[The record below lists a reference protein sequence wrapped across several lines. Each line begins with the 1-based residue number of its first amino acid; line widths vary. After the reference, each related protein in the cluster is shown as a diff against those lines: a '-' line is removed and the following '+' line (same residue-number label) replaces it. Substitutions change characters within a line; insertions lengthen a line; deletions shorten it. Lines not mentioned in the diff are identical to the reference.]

1 MTMTAAPNIAVDVGL
16 LSLIRDVRLDRALF
30 QPYKKKKN
38 GSLAFHRERAPV
50 NIEHNMATQQQQRMQ
65 VQEGRGASANARQL
79 VFMIGKSFNCLIPML
94 IGVLQV
100 NSQSKYVSPFE
111 THPTNMWV
119 FMVST
124 FIYFCAAQRSIP
136 LAVISG
142 SLSSVSIVSVLL
154 PPRLGP
160 IIFIPWT
167 FVPIIVAYQVH
178 AVSIRNACQ
187 KLNRMMIDI
196 ISKLSATCTSIEQ

>member
-1 MTMTAAPNIAVDVGL
+1 MNMTAAPNTAVDVGL

-38 GSLAFHRERAPV
+38 GSLAFHTERAPV
-50 NIEHNMATQQQQRMQ
+50 NIEHNMATQQQI
-65 VQEGRGASANARQL
+65 S
-79 VFMIGKSFNCLIPML
+79 KSFNCLIPML

-100 NSQSKYVSPFE
+100 NSQS
-111 THPTNMWV
+111 N
-119 FMVST
+119 ST
-124 FIYFCAAQRSIP
+124 IHALGGHLRITSSI
-136 LAVISG
+136 
-142 SLSSVSIVSVLL
+142 SIVSVLL
-154 PPRLGP
+154 PRRLGL

-178 AVSIRNACQ
+178 AVLIRNACQ
-187 KLNRMMIDI
+187 KLNRMMINI

>member
-1 MTMTAAPNIAVDVGL
+1 
-16 LSLIRDVRLDRALF
+16 
-30 QPYKKKKN
+30 
-38 GSLAFHRERAPV
+38 
-50 NIEHNMATQQQQRMQ
+50 MQ

-79 VFMIGKSFNCLIPML
+79 VFMISKSFNCLIPML

-100 NSQSKYVSPFE
+100 NSQSKYVSPFK

-119 FMVST
+119 FVVST
-124 FIYFCAAQRSIP
+124 FIYFCAAQRSM
-136 LAVISG
+136 
-142 SLSSVSIVSVLL
+142 
-154 PPRLGP
+154 LGL

-178 AVSIRNACQ
+178 AVLIRNACQ
-187 KLNRMMIDI
+187 KLNRMMINI